1 MTPEEKLFLKYE
13 KARIFIVG
21 FIPPEFKLLK
31 AYLQGKHII
40 GITEARDAE
49 AALSKLELSAFHMLF
64 INVDLHNN
72 HVLLEQV
79 VDSNRFAKTPI
90 FVFSKTPAV
99 YQHSYEKRQMK
110 GVFCRLPVN
119 INDMEKSLLALLKEG
134 KIEKS
139 LIGNLAGVLKHYSLG
154 CKAMEG
160 GDLAGAKE
168 QLRLA
173 LKEDPKFF
181 DGYLKMA
188 EVLTAQGDY
197 DTALRVLAKA
207 NEIQPN
213 DARVFFR
220 MGMVQLAKGNKDAAM
235 DLCKK
240 AIALEPRN
248 ITLIMDCGN
257 AFLEKNHIDEALYFF
272 NAAKDQSPDFIY
284 AYNRIGIALS
294 RAGRFGEAEE
304 SYNHALKLD
313 ENDPGIYFNLGM
325 MWMRQQK
332 NDKAV
337 EKFKQALI
345 LDPEMEEAREMM
357 EKAAKGEPPPVAAKA

>member
-31 AYLQGKHII
+31 AYFHGKHIT
-40 GITEARDAE
+40 GITEARDADT
-49 AALSKLELSAFHMLF
+49 AFSKLELSAFHFLF
-64 INVDLHNN
+64 INVDLYNN
-72 HVLLEQV
+72 HTLLERV
-79 VDSNRFAKTPI
+79 VDTARFANTPI
-90 FVFSKTPAV
+90 FVFSKTPLV
-99 YQHSYEKRQMK
+99 YQYSYEKRKIK
-110 GVFCRLPVN
+110 GAFCRLPVN
-119 INDMEKSLLALLKEG
+119 INEMEKSLLGILKEG
-134 KIEKS
+134 KVERS
-139 LIGNLAGVLKHYSLG
+139 QTGNLAGMLQHYTLG
-154 CKAMEG
+154 CKAMEMG
-160 GDLAGAKE
+160 NLTDAKE
-168 QLRLA
+168 HLRQA

-188 EVLTAQGDY
+188 DVLTAQEDY

-213 DARVFFR
+213 DARVFFK
-220 MGMVQLAKGNKDAAM
+220 MGMVQLAKGDKSAAM
-235 DLCKK
+235 DLFKK

-248 ITLIMDCGN
+248 IKLIMDCGN

-272 NAAKDQSPDFIY
+272 NMAKDQSPDFIY

-294 RAGRFGEAEE
+294 RAGRFDEAEE

-313 ENDPGIYFNLGM
+313 ESDPGIYFNLGM
-325 MWMRQQK
+325 MWMRQGK

-337 EKFKQALI
+337 EKFKQALV
-345 LDPEMEEAREMM
+345 LDAEMHEAREMM
-357 EKAAKGEPPPVAAKA
+357 DKITKVEQPAPAKG

>member
-31 AYLQGKHII
+31 AYFHGKHIT
-40 GITEARDAE
+40 GITEARDAD
-49 AALSKLELSAFHMLF
+49 AAFSKLELAAFHFLF
-64 INVDLHNN
+64 INVDLYNN
-72 HVLLEQV
+72 HTLLERV
-79 VDSNRFAKTPI
+79 VDTTRFANTPI

-99 YQHSYEKRQMK
+99 YQYSYEKRKIK

-119 INDMEKSLLALLKEG
+119 INEVEKSLLVLLKEG

-139 LIGNLAGVLKHYSLG
+139 QIGNLAGVMQHYTLG
-154 CKAMEG
+154 CKALDAG
-160 GDLAGAKE
+160 SLAEAKE
-168 QLRLA
+168 HLRMA
-173 LKEDPKFF
+173 LKEDSKFF
-181 DGYLKMA
+181 DGYLKLA
-188 EVLTAQGDY
+188 EVLTAQGDF

-213 DARVFFR
+213 DARVFFK
-220 MGMVQLAKGNKDAAM
+220 MGMVQLAKGDKAAAM
-235 DLCKK
+235 ELCKK
-240 AIALEPRN
+240 AITLDPRN
-248 ITLIMDCGN
+248 VKLIMDCGN
-257 AFLEKNHIDEALYFF
+257 AFLEKNHIEEALYFF
-272 NAAKDQSPDFIY
+272 NMAKDQSPDFIY

-294 RAGRFGEAEE
+294 RAGRFEESEA

-337 EKFKQALI
+337 EKFKQALL
-345 LDPEMEEAREMM
+345 LDPEMKEARDMM
-357 EKAAKGEPPPVAAKA
+357 DKIAKGG

>member
-21 FIPPEFKLLK
+21 FVPPEFKLLK
-31 AYLQGKHII
+31 AYFQGKHLL

-49 AALSKLELSAFHMLF
+49 TAFSKLELAAFHFLF

-72 HVLLEQV
+72 HTLLERV
-79 VDSNRFAKTPI
+79 VETTRFANTPI
-90 FVFSKTPAV
+90 FVFSKTPMV
-99 YQHSYEKRQMK
+99 YKYSYEKRKMT
-110 GVFCRLPVN
+110 GAFCHLPVN
-119 INDMEKSLLALLKEG
+119 INEVEKSLLALLKEG

-139 LIGNLAGVLKHYSLG
+139 QIGNLAGVMQHYTLG
-154 CKAMEG
+154 CKALESG
-160 GDLAGAKE
+160 NLAGAKE
-168 QLRLA
+168 ELRLA

-181 DGYLKMA
+181 DGYLKLA
-188 EVLTAQGDY
+188 EVLTAQADY

-220 MGMVQLAKGNKDAAM
+220 MGMVQLAKGDKAAAM

-240 AIALEPRN
+240 AITLDPRN
-248 ITLIMDCGN
+248 VKLIMDCGN

-272 NAAKDQSPDFIY
+272 NMAKEQSPDFIY

-294 RAGRFGEAEE
+294 RAGRFEESEE

-332 NDKAV
+332 NDKAA
-337 EKFKQALI
+337 EKFKQAI
-345 LDPEMEEAREMM
+345 ALDPEMNEAREMLG
-357 EKAAKGEPPPVAAKA
+357 KIAKGE

>member
-13 KARIFIVG
+13 KARVFIVG
-21 FIPPEFKLLK
+21 FTPPEFKLLK
-31 AYLQGKHII
+31 AYLYGKHIT
-40 GITEARDAE
+40 GVTESRDAE
-49 AALSKLELSAFHMLF
+49 TALDKLELASFHLFF

-72 HVLLEQV
+72 HTLLEQV
-79 VDSNRFAKTPI
+79 VETTRFANTPI
-90 FVFSKTPAV
+90 FVFSKTPMV
-99 YQHSYEKRQMK
+99 YQYSYEKRRMK

-119 INDMEKSLLALLKEG
+119 INEVEKYLLALMKEG

-139 LIGNLAGVLKHYSLG
+139 QIGALAGVLQHYALG
-154 CKAMEG
+154 CKAMEQG
-160 GDLAGAKE
+160 NLAEAKE

-188 EVLTAQGDY
+188 EVLTGQEDY

-213 DARVFFR
+213 DARVFFK
-220 MGMVQLAKGNKDAAM
+220 MGMVQLAKGDKTAAV

-240 AIALEPRN
+240 AIALDPRN
-248 ITLIMDCGN
+248 IKLIMDCGN
-257 AFLEKNHIDEALYFF
+257 AFLEKNHIEEALYFF
-272 NAAKDQSPDFIY
+272 NMAKGQSPDFIY

-332 NDKAV
+332 NDKAA
-337 EKFKQALI
+337 EKFKQALV
-345 LDPEMEEAREMM
+345 LDPEMNEAREMM
-357 EKAAKGEPPPVAAKA
+357 DKITKGEQPAAKA

>member
-31 AYLQGKHII
+31 AYFHGKHIT
-40 GITEARDAE
+40 GITEARDADT
-49 AALSKLELSAFHMLF
+49 AFSKLELSVFHFLF
-64 INVDLHNN
+64 INVDLYNN
-72 HVLLEQV
+72 HTLLERV
-79 VDSNRFAKTPI
+79 VDTTRFANTPI

-99 YQHSYEKRQMK
+99 YQYSYEKRKMK

-119 INDMEKSLLALLKEG
+119 INEVEKSLLALLKEG

-139 LIGNLAGVLKHYSLG
+139 QIGNLAGVMQHYTLG
-154 CKAMEG
+154 CKALDAG
-160 GDLAGAKE
+160 SLADAKE
-168 QLRLA
+168 HLRMA
-173 LKEDPKFF
+173 LKEDSKFF
-181 DGYLKMA
+181 DGYLKLA
-188 EVLTAQGDY
+188 EVLTAQGDF

-220 MGMVQLAKGNKDAAM
+220 MGMVQLAKGDKAAALE
-235 DLCKK
+235 LCKK
-240 AIALEPRN
+240 AITLDPRN
-248 ITLIMDCGN
+248 IKLIMDCGN
-257 AFLEKNHIDEALYFF
+257 AFLEKNHIEEALYFF
-272 NAAKDQSPDFIY
+272 NMAKDQSPDFIY

-294 RAGRFGEAEE
+294 RAGRFEESEA

-337 EKFKQALI
+337 EKFKQAI
-345 LDPEMEEAREMM
+345 ALDPEMKEAREMM
-357 EKAAKGEPPPVAAKA
+357 DKIVKGG

>member
-1 MTPEEKLFLKYE
+1 MTPEEKLFFKYE

-31 AYLQGKHII
+31 AYFQGKHII
-40 GITEARDAE
+40 GITEARDADV
-49 AALSKLELSAFHMLF
+49 AFSKLELAAFHFLF
-64 INVDLHNN
+64 INVDLYSN
-72 HVLLEQV
+72 HTLLERV
-79 VDSNRFAKTPI
+79 VDTARFVNTPI
-90 FVFSKTPAV
+90 FVFSKTPTV
-99 YQHSYEKRQMK
+99 YQYSYEKRK
-110 GVFCRLPVN
+110 IKAVYCHLPVN
-119 INDMEKSLLALLKEG
+119 INEMEKSLLALLKEG

-139 LIGNLAGVLKHYSLG
+139 QIGMLGGVMQQYTLG
-154 CKAMEG
+154 CKAMELG
-160 GDLAGAKE
+160 NLAEAKE
-168 QLRLA
+168 KFRLA

-207 NEIQPN
+207 NEVQPN
-213 DARVFFR
+213 DARVFFK
-220 MGMVQLAKGNKDAAM
+220 MGMVQLAKGDKAAAV

-240 AIALEPRN
+240 AITLDPRN
-248 ITLIMDCGN
+248 IKLIMDCGN
-257 AFLEKNHIDEALYFF
+257 AFLEKNHIEEALYFF
-272 NAAKDQSPDFIY
+272 NMAKDQSPDFIY

-294 RAGRFGEAEE
+294 RVGRFEESEA
-304 SYNHALKLD
+304 SYNHALRLD

-337 EKFKQALI
+337 EKFKQAI
-345 LDPEMEEAREMM
+345 ALDPEMKEAREMM
-357 EKAAKGEPPPVAAKA
+357 DKIAKGA